1 MPGLL
6 RSALRFP
13 RLSLRQTLLYGVAL
27 GILLPALLL
36 VYFQVTAKLRTEV
49 ALRVQAPMLQYADV
63 LSRGMAVAVWN
74 LDRGVA
80 HELVDAVMRN
90 PDVVNVTVTD
100 EFGDV
105 FVQSES
111 RIAPEGPTLREQRD
125 IVFNG
130 ARIGGLTVEMTPQR
144 VRHDVHL
151 ELLRFGAALALQM
164 GLAFLVIWWLFNRR
178 VLQPLLSLSQEAH
191 RLARGEW
198 EQPLAMR
205 DQDEMGE
212 LAVALDAMRT
222 DLIALMGEREHK
234 TQVLQLELAERA
246 RTEEAL
252 RVSQSKFAAIF
263 DASPVAM
270 SVSRI
275 DGEIRTLDVN
285 TAWSRLF
292 GFDRSEAI
300 GSNGG
305 RLGVWRDADVRQT
318 HLDLIF
324 SHGELSNFVA
334 WMLRGPQREE
344 ILCELSG
351 RVVVLGGERVLI
363 MAFDDI
369 TAKHRYEANILQ
381 LNATL
386 EQRVQERTQE
396 LSSTLAQLTATQS
409 ELVRTEKMSA
419 LGSLVAGIA
428 HELNTPIGNSL
439 TVASTLQDHATSF
452 SKSMAK
458 GLTRSRLDEFVEN
471 TRQGS
476 DILMRGLQHAAELVS
491 SFKQVA
497 VDQTSLNRRTFD
509 LAATVHEILLTLGP
523 TIRKFNHRVQSDIA
537 PHIVMDSYPG
547 PMGQVLTNLVHNA
560 LVHAFEGDAPGEVRV
575 HARLSEDGAA
585 VCLQIS
591 DDGVGIPE
599 AHVPR
604 VFDPF
609 FTTKLGQGGS
619 GLGLNIVYNLVTRSL
634 GGTVHVHSVPGQGAT
649 FTVVLPRIAPVARE
663 AGATPEAME

>member
-1 MPGLL
+1 MSLLL
-6 RSALRFP
+6 RSTLRLP

-36 VYFQVTAKLRTEV
+36 VYSQVTSKLRTEV
-49 ALRVQAPMLQYADV
+49 ALRVQAPMQQYADV

-80 HELVDAVMRN
+80 YELVDAVMRN

-100 EFGDV
+100 EFGEV
-105 FVQSES
+105 FVQSEN
-111 RIAPEGPTLREQRD
+111 RNAPPGPTLREQRN
-125 IVFNG
+125 ITYNG
-130 ARIGGLTVEMTPQR
+130 ARVGGLTVEMTPQR
-144 VRHDVHL
+144 VRHEVHL

-164 GLAFLVIWWLFNRR
+164 GLAFLVIWQLFNRR
-178 VLQPLLSLSQEAH
+178 VLQPLLSLSAEAR
-191 RLARGEW
+191 RLARGDW
-198 EQPLAMR
+198 EQPLPLR
-205 DQDEMGE
+205 HQDEMGE

-222 DLIALMGEREHK
+222 DLIALMAEREHK

-252 RVSQSKFAAIF
+252 RVSQGKFAAIF
-263 DASPVAM
+263 EASPVAM
-270 SVSRI
+270 SVSHI

-285 TAWSRLF
+285 SAWSRLF
-292 GFDRSEAI
+292 GFERSAVI
-300 GSNGG
+300 GVNGLQ
-305 RLGVWRDADVRQT
+305 LGVWRDAAVRQA
-318 HLDLIF
+318 HLDTVF
-324 SHGELSNFVA
+324 SDGELSNFVA

-344 ILCELSG
+344 ILCELTG
-351 RVVVLGGERVLI
+351 RVVSLGSERVLI

-396 LSSTLAQLTATQS
+396 LSSALAQLTATQS

-439 TVASTLQDHATSF
+439 TVASTLQDHAQTF
-452 SKSMAK
+452 SKTMAQ
-458 GLTRSRLDEFVEN
+458 GLTRSRLEEFVEN

-509 LAATVHEILLTLGP
+509 LQATVHEILLTLGP
-523 TIRKFNHRVQSDIA
+523 TIRKFNHQVRSDIA
-537 PHIVMDSYPG
+537 PHIMMDSYPG
-547 PMGQVLTNLVHNA
+547 PIGQVLTNLVHNA
-560 LVHAFEGDAPGEVRV
+560 LVHAFEGVEQGDVLV
-575 HARLSEDGAA
+575 QARLSDDGAT
-585 VCLQIS
+585 VFLQVS
-591 DDGVGIPE
+591 DNGVGIPQ
-599 AHVPR
+599 AHLPR

-649 FTVVLPRIAPVARE
+649 FSLVLPRNAPLAPE
-663 AGATPEAME
+663 GAGPT